1 MVVPQKFSQVSLL
14 GYLRWGVRSVHPR
27 ASRSGGIVAF
37 TATAVGETST
47 SLARLKR
54 LKLLADLHL
63 FRMEFALPYKRT
75 TPPN

>member
-1 MVVPQKFSQVSLL
+1 METDPLAISVSSQ
-14 GYLRWGVRSVHPR
+14 RSVHPR

-63 FRMEFALPYKRT
+63 FGMEFALPKRT
-75 TPPN
+75 PL